1 MSEKPKGAF
10 EGTLDSV
17 TSTVAFLWDFLS
29 APPRPVA
36 PPEPEPEVQAP
47 SLLEW
52 LPKSEP
58 PKKDGQIPAEVIDTE
73 GEET

>member
-1 MSEKPKGAF
+1 MKPKGAF
-10 EGTLDSV
+10 EGTIDSL
-17 TSTVAFLWDFLS
+17 TNTVGFLWDFLS

-36 PPEPEPEVQAP
+36 PPEPEPEAAAP

-58 PKKDGQIPAEVIDTE
+58 PRADGKIPPEVIDTE
-73 GEET
+73 GEDV

>member
-1 MSEKPKGAF
+1 MSTKPKGAF
-10 EGTLDSV
+10 EGTIDSV

-29 APPRPVA
+29 APPRKA
-36 PPEPEPEVQAP
+36 EPEPEPEPVAP

-58 PKKDGQIPAEVIDTE
+58 AKKDGKIPPEVIDTE
-73 GEET
+73 GEDA